1 MMVTQ
6 VWIAPADQRRTLKT
20 HGKVATRARPA
31 ILDLHGEVLLA
42 TLRQESRQLVVES
55 LGLADASLFIGFPIS
70 VKIARRPTL
79 GAQLLGSSWS
89 S

>member
-55 LGLADASLFIGFPIS
+55 LGLADASLFIGFPIG
-70 VKIARRPTL
+70 VEIA
-79 GAQLLGSSWS
+79 
-89 S
+89 